1 MSMELQ
7 IASVEERLDQV
18 TSELS
23 QTRDENTKL
32 AEELDRRKNQSK
44 VCNKVIV
51 FFLFFFCLGIYLC
64 AHFHVCMGWVSSNLG
79 LPLVYLRGDKSSM
92 FYSVG

>member
-51 FFLFFFCLGIYLC
+51 FFCFFSAWAFICVHIFMC
-64 AHFHVCMGWVSSNLG
+64 AWGG
-79 LPLVYLRGDKSSM
+79 
-92 FYSVG
+92 